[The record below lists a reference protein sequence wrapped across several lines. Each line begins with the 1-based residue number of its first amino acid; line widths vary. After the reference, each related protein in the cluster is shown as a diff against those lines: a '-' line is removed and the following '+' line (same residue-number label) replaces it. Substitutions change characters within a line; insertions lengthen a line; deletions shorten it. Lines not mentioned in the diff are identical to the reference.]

1 MPAITSPT
9 VFLWCPAYALPAERL
24 SVTLAAATAFSANI
38 GRELVPAADLSVVS
52 GSGSWRTAAER
63 QATFRQALAHDVL
76 LAARGGYG
84 CLDLLAVLN
93 DFTGPLPFLIGY
105 SDLTILHAAWSVRGA
120 GESIYGFMPG
130 VPHGS
135 RAIASCESLW
145 RGEGLALS
153 PQTCPEVCIGHRGQA
168 HGRLFAACLRVLTG
182 LVGTPWMPSLR
193 GTILAIEDIDE
204 RPYRIDRDLQQLFLA
219 GCLDGVVGLVT
230 NAFPAPVPNGYQGP
244 TATQIITAWAE
255 RLQIPAIIALPFGHH
270 ADPLAL
276 PCGRLTTLTVETDHW
291 QMVVH
296 PRAARKHS

>member
-1 MPAITSPT
+1 
-9 VFLWCPAYALPAERL
+9 
-24 SVTLAAATAFSANI
+24 LAAATAFSANI
-38 GRELVPAADLSVVS
+38 GRELVPAADLSVVL
-52 GSGSWRTAAER
+52 GSGAWRTAAER

-230 NAFPAPVPNGYQGP
+230 NAFPAPIPNGYQGP

-276 PCGRLTTLTVETDHW
+276 PCGRLATLNVEADHW
-291 QMVVH
+291 QLVVQ
-296 PRAARKHS
+296 PRLSR

>member
-1 MPAITSPT
+1 MSPT

-24 SVTLAAATAFSANI
+24 SATLTAAEVFSTNI
-38 GRELVPAADLSVVS
+38 GGKLVAAADLSVVS
-52 GSGSWRTAAER
+52 GSGAWRTARER
-63 QATFRQALAHDVL
+63 QATFRQALTHDVL

-84 CLDLLAVLN
+84 CLDLLAALD
-93 DFTGPLPFLIGY
+93 DFTGPLPLLIGY
-105 SDLTILHAAWSVRGA
+105 SDLTVLHAAWAVRGE

-130 VPHGS
+130 VPHGN

-153 PQTCPEVCIGHRGQA
+153 PQTCPEVVVGRRGHA

-193 GTILAIEDIDE
+193 GVILAIEDIDE

-230 NAFPAPVPNGYQGP
+230 NAFPGPIPNGYQGP
-244 TATQIITAWAE
+244 TATQIIMAWAE
-255 RLQIPAIIALPFGHH
+255 RLEIPAMIALPFGHH
-270 ADPLAL
+270 TDPLAL
-276 PCGRLTTLTVETDHW
+276 PCGRPTTLTVETNDW
-291 QMVVH
+291 QLVVQ
-296 PRAARKHS
+296 PRKAQ

>member
-1 MPAITSPT
+1 MLPT

-24 SVTLAAATAFSANI
+24 SPTLAAASAFTALFAGKLI
-38 GRELVPAADLSVVS
+38 PATDLSVVT
-52 GSGSWRTAAER
+52 GSGAWRIAAER
-63 QATFRQALAHDVL
+63 QATFRQALTHDIL

-84 CLDLLAVLN
+84 CLDLLAVLD
-93 DFTGPLPFLIGY
+93 DFTGPLPLLIGY
-105 SDLTILHAAWSVRGA
+105 SDLTVLHAAWLVRGES
-120 GESIYGFMPG
+120 ESIYGFMPG

-135 RAIASCESLW
+135 RAITSAENLR
-145 RGEGLALS
+145 RGEGLVLN
-153 PQTCPEVCIGHRGQA
+153 PQTCPEVLIGRRGHA
-168 HGRLFAACLRVLTG
+168 HGRLFAGCLRVLAG

-230 NAFPAPVPNGYQGP
+230 NAFPAPLPNGYQGP
-244 TATQIITAWAE
+244 SATQIITNWAD

-276 PCGRLTTLTVETDHW
+276 PCGRPTTLTVESDYW
-291 QMVVH
+291 QMIIQ
-296 PRAARKHS
+296 PKK

>member
-1 MPAITSPT
+1 MSPT

-24 SVTLAAATAFSANI
+24 SATLTAAKVFSANI
-38 GRELVPAADLSVVS
+38 GGKLVAAADLSVVS
-52 GSGSWRTAAER
+52 GNGAWRMASER
-63 QATFRQALAHDVL
+63 QATFRHALTHDVL

-84 CLDLLAVLN
+84 CLDLLAVLD
-93 DFTGPLPFLIGY
+93 DFTGPLPILIGY
-105 SDLTILHAAWSVRGA
+105 SDLTVLHAAWSVRGE

-130 VPHGS
+130 VPHGN
-135 RAIASCESLW
+135 RASASCESLW

-153 PQTCPEVCIGHRGQA
+153 PQTCPEVFIGRRGQA

-193 GTILAIEDIDE
+193 GAILAIEDIDE

-219 GCLDGVVGLVT
+219 GCLDGVVGLVA
-230 NAFPAPVPNGYQGP
+230 NALPAPIPKGYEGP

-255 RLQIPAIIALPFGHH
+255 RLQIPAIIALSFGHH

-291 QMVVH
+291 QMVIH
-296 PRAARKHS
+296 PKTAQ